1 MSGDVG
7 KILVPVDGS
16 PHAERAVKQ
25 AIAMVRQGQSAELH
39 LLNVQPAL
47 TGNVVTFIDKP
58 TRDDFHREEAEK
70 ALAPA
75 RALLREAG
83 IPTIEHI
90 GVGVPGPTIVAF
102 AKRLGCSQIVMG
114 SHGLGAAMQLVL
126 GSVAQD
132 VVRNTDCVVTIVK

>member
-16 PHAERAVKQ
+16 AHSERAVRHVVSL
-25 AIAMVRQGQSAELH
+25 VRQGQKVEVH

-58 TRDDFHREEAEK
+58 TRDDYHREEADK
-70 ALAPA
+70 ALAGA
-75 RALLREAG
+75 RAVLKEAG
-83 IPTIEHI
+83 IAAIEHI

-102 AKRLGCSQIVMG
+102 AKRLGCAQVVMG

-132 VVRNTDCVVTIVK
+132 VVRNTSCVVTIVK